1 MDIMQMGN
9 EELHQFIND
18 TIEYCAGVVKDN
30 LFQGDDGSEYTTH
43 AIDIMHQIAEV
54 YAFEFDAQAAR
65 ELFNK
70 WFTAELDSD
79 DHPNMNWSYL
89 AIPPVWDDY
98 IVNKDEE

>member
-1 MDIMQMGN
+1 M
-9 EELHQFIND
+9 H
-18 TIEYCAGVVKDN
+18 
-30 LFQGDDGSEYTTH
+30 S
-43 AIDIMHQIAEV
+43 IDIMAQLANTLGL
-54 YAFEFDAQAAR
+54 EFDFDAVR
-65 ELFNK
+65 DLLDK